1 MSMKTMY
8 QLPEEVNDV
17 TDACIDE
24 FFSELQSTK
33 ENKPKASSSKKGPA
47 KSNALLSDPNHDK
60 FLGYLIAVFVNET
73 IAQAIECCPGC
84 KDWKNSPLLHT
95 HHHSGLLEKL
105 YMFTPSVKAM
115 LISKLRML
123 VTDYISKFPDPEIYD
138 EAGQKVLIK
147 FGRDFI
153 RQCTPTFVYY
163 SRYLSPSLDQEIGTP
178 PIIHTQPVSLKRIS
192 NILDNVAKQDQK
204 RKKVD

>member
-1 MSMKTMY
+1 MSLETQY
-8 QLPEEVNDV
+8 ELSEEVTDV

-24 FFSELQSTK
+24 LFSEFTLTQETKSKPST
-33 ENKPKASSSKKGPA
+33 KKGPP

-60 FLGYLIAVFVNET
+60 FLGYLIAIFVNET
-73 IAQAIECCPGC
+73 IAQAMECCPGC

-163 SRYLSPSLDQEIGTP
+163 TRYLSPTLDQEIGTP
-178 PIIHTQPVSLKRIS
+178 PIIHTQPMSLKRIS
-192 NILDNVAKQDQK
+192 NILDNIAKQDQK
-204 RKKVD
+204 KKKVDL

>member
-1 MSMKTMY
+1 MSIETQY
-8 QLPEEVNDV
+8 HLPEEVNDV

-24 FFSELQSTK
+24 LFSELESTK
-33 ENKPKASSSKKGPA
+33 ENKPKA
-47 KSNALLSDPNHDK
+47 KSNTLLSDPNHDK

-73 IAQAIECCPGC
+73 IVQAIECCPGC

-95 HHHSGLLEKL
+95 HHHLGLLEKL

-138 EAGQKVLIK
+138 EDGQKN
-147 FGRDFI
+147 
-153 RQCTPTFVYY
+153 
-163 SRYLSPSLDQEIGTP
+163 
-178 PIIHTQPVSLKRIS
+178 LKT
-192 NILDNVAKQDQK
+192 V
-204 RKKVD
+204 